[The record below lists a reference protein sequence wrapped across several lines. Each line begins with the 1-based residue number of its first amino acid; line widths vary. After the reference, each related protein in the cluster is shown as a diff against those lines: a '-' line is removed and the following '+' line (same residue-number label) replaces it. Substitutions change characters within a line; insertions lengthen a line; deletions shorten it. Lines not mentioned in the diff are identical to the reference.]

1 MRHVTRQRFAHA
13 VRVAGAGLLPWLAS
27 LGCGDEAGPAA
38 AAPACDQSIAGNI
51 CSIAGNLAS
60 GLLTG
65 IVESGYSGDDGPAL
79 EALLSLPQDTLTA
92 SDGTTYILDWN
103 NHRIRKLEGGIIRH
117 VAGRGELGGTLDD
130 PANGDFNHPTGM
142 LFTPGEAGIV
152 IAAWHNSKIRTL
164 DLATGVITDTC
175 GDGRRAYWGDGG
187 PAVSASLDLPVSLV
201 WDAQG
206 NLIVLDQANQVLRYI
221 DPAGTIH
228 PLYGRCVIDAA
239 APSGPGA
246 CAAGQAPTSC
256 APMGSLAS
264 GKSTCGDP
272 ATTCTSPCTPGFNG
286 DDIPAVD
293 MRMGQPFGQSAD
305 PGGRLV
311 FDPDGRLY
319 FADAGNSI
327 IRRID
332 PDGMVHRVAGVAP
345 VDGRPQRGYSG
356 DGGPATEALLNNPVD
371 LALAEDGTLY
381 FTDVYNHCV
390 RAIDPAGIISTVA
403 GVCERPGFS
412 GDGGPATEALLKR
425 PYGLELTPDALL
437 ITDTGN
443 NMIRSVRR

>member
-1 MRHVTRQRFAHA
+1 MKPAIMLKATQRFASTGALALLAA
-13 VRVAGAGLLPWLAS
+13 V
-27 LGCGDEAGPAA
+27 GCGSDSSEGE
-38 AAPACDQSIAGNI
+38 AAPACVQTIVGNI
-51 CSIAGNLAS
+51 CSIAGN
-60 GLLTG
+60 
-65 IVESGYSGDDGPAL
+65 VESGYEGDDGPAL

-92 SDGTTYILDWN
+92 ADGTIYILDWN
-103 NHRIRKLEGGIIRH
+103 NHRIRKLENGIIRH

-130 PANGDFNHPTGM
+130 PANSDFNHPTGI
-142 LFTPGEAGIV
+142 LFAPGEGRMLV
-152 IAAWHNSKIRTL
+152 AAWHNSKIRTL
-164 DLATGVITDTC
+164 DLATGEITDTC

-187 PAVSASLDLPVSLV
+187 PAISASLDLPASLA
-201 WDAQG
+201 WDPQG
-206 NLIVLDQANQVLRYI
+206 NLVVLDQANQVLRYI
-221 DPAGTIH
+221 DPAGAIH

-246 CAAGQAPTSC
+246 CAADQAPATC
-256 APMGSLAS
+256 GPMGALPS

-272 ATTCTSPCTPGFNG
+272 MMTCTNPCTPGFNG

-311 FDPDGRLY
+311 YDPEGRLF

-327 IRRID
+327 IRRVD
-332 PDGMVHRVAGVAP
+332 TDGTVHRVAGLAP
-345 VDGRPQRGYSG
+345 VDGLPQRGYSG
-356 DGGPATEALLNNPVD
+356 DGGPATEAHLNNPVD

-390 RAIDPAGIISTVA
+390 RAIDPAGTIRTVV
-403 GVCERPGFS
+403 GVCGRPGLA
-412 GDGGPATEALLKR
+412 GDGGPASEALRKR
-425 PYGLELTPDALL
+425 PYWLELTPDALL
-437 ITDTGN
+437 ISDTGN

>member
-1 MRHVTRQRFAHA
+1 LMLVACGGEEETPPL
-13 VRVAGAGLLPWLAS
+13 VECDPTEVGTICTIAGAGK
-27 LGCGDEAGPAA
+27 
-38 AAPACDQSIAGNI
+38 
-51 CSIAGNLAS
+51 
-60 GLLTG
+60 
-65 IVESGYSGDDGPAL
+65 SGYDGDDGPAR
-79 EALLSLPQDTLTA
+79 EARMSLPQDTLLVGDTLF
-92 SDGTTYILDWN
+92 ILDWN
-103 NHRIRKLEGGIIRH
+103 NHRIRKLEPDGTMRH

-201 WDAQG
+201 WDPQG
-206 NLIVLDQANQVLRYI
+206 NLVVLDQANQVLRYI

-239 APSGPGA
+239 PPSGPGA
-246 CAAGQAPTSC
+246 CASDQTPTAC
-256 APMGSLAS
+256 APMGTLPS
-264 GKSTCGDP
+264 GKATCGDP
-272 ATTCTSPCTPGFNG
+272 MVTCTNPCTPGFNG
-286 DDIPAVD
+286 DDIAAVD

-311 FDPDGRLY
+311 FDPEGRLY

-356 DGGPATEALLNNPVD
+356 DGGPATEALLDNPVD

-390 RAIDPAGIISTVA
+390 RAIDPAGTISTVA
-403 GVCERPGFS
+403 GVCGRPGFA
-412 GDGGPATEALLKR
+412 GDGGPASEALLKR

-443 NMIRSVRR
+443 NLIRSVRR